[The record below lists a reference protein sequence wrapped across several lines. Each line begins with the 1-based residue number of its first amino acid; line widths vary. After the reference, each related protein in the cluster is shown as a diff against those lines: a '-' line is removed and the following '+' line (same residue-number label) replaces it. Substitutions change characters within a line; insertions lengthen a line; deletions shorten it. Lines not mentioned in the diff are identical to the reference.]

1 MAEKMRVQEFWNFLR
16 FQDLR
21 NRMEAWIKMMQGI
34 FNKNLEDLT
43 KLMMSNTRTKMQ
55 NSLDRVNS
63 RVAEEEEEIT

>member
-1 MAEKMRVQEFWNFLR
+1 MRVQEFWNFLR

-34 FNKNLEDLT
+34 FNKNLEELT
-43 KLMMSNTRTKMQ
+43 KLMMSNTGTKMQ

>member
-1 MAEKMRVQEFWNFLR
+1 MRVQEFWNFLR

-43 KLMMSNTRTKMQ
+43 KLMMSNTGTKMQ